1 MGVKGRSPYFEVDT
15 MKPHLKRWSWL
26 YGVCAFVVLWP
37 LVLWR
42 LQRIPPL
49 DETTIRRAAE
59 ELDRQIE
66 REYGPSIW
74 KKYQAFDKKF
84 EEEGTLTGNPR
95 FERLNMNYLNTK
107 SASSIMKTDIN
118 ALKEQFGPRFE
129 KWDRLVEEG
138 PAYIPSTEI
147 LKMNL
152 SNTPAPWM
160 PDSGWM
166 PNFLLLQVMA
176 KARKAMALQ
185 SVAEADWDIALSRLE
200 SNARLSN
207 PIQANYLI
215 GNLIHIACRA
225 VAYSSYKGLLWA
237 APPVEVQRKAL
248 QDLFNLQSNE
258 PRLNTILLAND
269 YSLTMEWLLDSNSK
283 KDYWLI
289 DRLDVVQSAID
300 KLGFYKHFK
309 NSHLRAWAI
318 RFSEKTQHN
327 PDFTRG
333 FEIFIYHNG
342 LRWTTIP
349 SCVRWLRETAE
360 GEPVLFESSAYSED
374 LLKSGDPWTLAH
386 FSADWRGDPN
396 WADAIARGRV
406 TVTHGRLL
414 ESAFAARLYRHDRGE
429 WPNDVSELIPDY
441 IPNLDSE
448 EEQSNETGP
457 YLPLQ
462 IAWLDIDE
470 QTRQMLWQENLPMR
484 SIRQLSIES
493 RSDNRQ
499 TILTGYGRS
508 QDWLNQPVIPIAVA
522 QEFRAH
528 PKLVADARVWM
539 CTEPIAYSGATGIYP
554 RELIDRLP
562 WKPIDPDHARKITDR
577 YDRMIAK
584 DGPSMRNYDL
594 SKIHSASD
602 EEPLEYPEAIRF
614 WAKLRAPE
622 KALVIWSPGPD
633 GVDDGGRIVYDP
645 TNGTISGGDLV
656 VFPEGY

>member
-1 MGVKGRSPYFEVDT
+1 MNLHFR
-15 MKPHLKRWSWL
+15 RWGWL
-26 YGVCAFVVLWP
+26 CGVCAFVVLWP

-84 EEEGTLTGNPR
+84 EEEGSLVGNPR
-95 FERLNMNYLNTK
+95 FERLSLNYLNVN
-107 SASSIMKTDIN
+107 SASSIMKEEIDSLREQYEARFKEWDSLVQQGITNIPITDI
-118 ALKEQFGPRFE
+118 L
-129 KWDRLVEEG
+129 
-138 PAYIPSTEI
+138 
-147 LKMNL
+147 L
-152 SNTPAPWM
+152 SNLDT
-160 PDSGWM
+160 DSKHWI
-166 PNFLLLQVMA
+166 PNFLHLQSMA
-176 KARKAMALQ
+176 KTRRAMAVQ
-185 SVAEADWDIALSRLE
+185 SMSEGDWDSALSQLRSGAHVSDPACVNSL
-200 SNARLSN
+200 
-207 PIQANYLI
+207 IGYLI
-215 GNLIHIACRA
+215 H
-225 VAYSSYKGLLWA
+225 VASRGIGYSAYNQLLWA
-237 APPVEVQRKAL
+237 EAPVEVQKQAL
-248 QDLFNLQSNE
+248 RDLLSLRNTE
-258 PRLNTILLAND
+258 PRFHRILRKLEDFTIFSGFYLGSRTPGLIS
-269 YSLTMEWLLDSNSK
+269 SLFLIHQSIDRAVSSREQFRSSRLMDWASRYARKTSDESNSF
-283 KDYWLI
+283 LGFNRVI
-289 DRLDVVQSAID
+289 DRNQV
-300 KLGFYKHFK
+300 K
-309 NSHLRAWAI
+309 
-318 RFSEKTQHN
+318 
-327 PDFTRG
+327 
-333 FEIFIYHNG
+333 
-342 LRWTTIP
+342 WTTIP
-349 SCVRWLRETAE
+349 SFVRWLKETAE
-360 GEPVLFESSAYSED
+360 SEPAIFAD
-374 LLKSGDPWTLAH
+374 LGNSQELLDSGDPWTLALMNGGWLP
-386 FSADWRGDPN
+386 DDN
-396 WADAIARGRV
+396 WNVANTRGRIAV
-406 TVTHGRLL
+406 TRGRLL
-414 ESAFAARLYRHDRGE
+414 EAAFAARIYQHDRGG
-429 WPNDVSELIPDY
+429 WPEDVSDLIPDY
-441 IPNLDSE
+441 IPNLGSE

-499 TILTGYGRS
+499 TVLTGYGRS

-562 WKPIDPDHARKITDR
+562 WKPID
-577 YDRMIAK
+577 
-584 DGPSMRNYDL
+584 
-594 SKIHSASD
+594 
-602 EEPLEYPEAIRF
+602 LEYARRLTIEYDKGASAREEERWRRVGNLDMDGMFQVMSATREQPLYSNTSIRF
-614 WAKLRAPE
+614 WANLCAPE